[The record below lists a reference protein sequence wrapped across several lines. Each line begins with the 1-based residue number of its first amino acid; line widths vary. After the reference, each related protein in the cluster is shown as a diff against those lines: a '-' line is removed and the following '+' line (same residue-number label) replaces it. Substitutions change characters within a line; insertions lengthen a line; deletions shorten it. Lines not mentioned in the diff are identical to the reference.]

1 MALTTDPTMT
11 LTLSLLDRD
20 RNVGTM
26 SMSIN
31 NGGLL
36 AVIETA
42 ITGTIIPAVEAI
54 TDAVCIAYTLSTG
67 AHDHTAVNPPE
78 SSDVERKGVFSFRAA
93 NGASYVV
100 AVPSFKNT
108 MVIDRTN
115 QIDLANAAVVTFVNM
130 VTDGSILGIAA
141 PKTYLGADITVLSKA
156 VKKHRA
162 SSVG

>member
-1 MALTTDPTMT
+1 MALSSDPTMT

-42 ITGTIIPAVEAI
+42 ITGTIIPAVQAI
-54 TDAVCIAYTLSTG
+54 TDAVVIAYTLSVG
-67 AHDHTAVNPPE
+67 AHDHSAAAAVE
-78 SSDVERKGVFSFRAA
+78 ASDVERKGVFSFRAA
-93 NGASYVV
+93 DGASYVTQ
-100 AVPSFKNT
+100 VPSIKNT
-108 MVIDRTN
+108 LVIDRSN
-115 QIDLANAAVVTFVNM
+115 LIDLADAAVITFVNM
-130 VTDGSILGIAA
+130 ITDGSILGVAA
-141 PKTYLGADITVLSKA
+141 PKTYLGSDIIGLVKA
-156 VKKHRA
+156 VKKHRG